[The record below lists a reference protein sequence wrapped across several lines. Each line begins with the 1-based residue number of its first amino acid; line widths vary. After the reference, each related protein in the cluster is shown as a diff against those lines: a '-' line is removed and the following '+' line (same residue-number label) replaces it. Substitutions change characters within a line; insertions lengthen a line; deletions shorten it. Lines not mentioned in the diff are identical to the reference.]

1 MLEAMELLQ
10 KNLRAEA
17 MRVLWHVHAPHPRE
31 ISSVPKLCKDL
42 AVFSD
47 KLSNEPTAEQVRGLT
62 DELAALS
69 KQQSKALQASAYKR
83 MSVEEASEYDRRRV
97 R

>member
-1 MLEAMELLQ
+1 MARTCPPPQ
-10 KNLRAEA
+10 WSSQRPKTVQRSR
-17 MRVLWHVHAPHPRE
+17 RVP
-31 ISSVPKLCKDL
+31 
-42 AVFSD
+42 D
-47 KLSNEPTAEQVRGLT
+47 KLSNEPTAEQVRGLA

-97 R
+97 RIAEICAVVGKFKPDR